1 MLKIKLPARIESLG
15 EFIQSVSSLAERLR
29 FSQESIQKIQLALE
43 ETLVNIFHY
52 AFPDGTGEVTVT
64 CRQEDEK
71 RFVIEIEDAGRPF
84 NVLSSTEPDT
94 QSDITDRPIGGLG
107 IFLIKKM
114 MDEVQYR
121 REDKKNILT
130 LTLNKE

>member
-71 RFVIEIEDAGRPF
+71 
-84 NVLSSTEPDT
+84 
-94 QSDITDRPIGGLG
+94 
-107 IFLIKKM
+107 
-114 MDEVQYR
+114 
-121 REDKKNILT
+121 
-130 LTLNKE
+130 